1 MNKIYNNILELVGKT
16 PLVRINNI
24 NDTEAEIIGKVE
36 FFNPGGSVKDRI
48 ALAMIEDAEKKRLI
62 NKDTVILEP
71 TSGNTGIGIA
81 MTAAVKGYRVI
92 LTMPD
97 TMSKERQSLLKAYGA
112 ELVLTPGIQ
121 GMKGTIDKIEELKK
135 QYPNHFVPGQFN
147 NDANP
152 DIHRK
157 TTALEIINDTDGE
170 VDILVAG
177 VGTGG
182 SITGIGEVLKQN
194 IKDVKIVAVEP
205 ENSPVLSGGNAGPHK
220 IQGIGAGFV
229 PQVLNQEII
238 DEDIKVKDEDAF
250 ETMKKLATIEGILV
264 GISSSAVM
272 FAALQLAK
280 KDENRGKRIV
290 VILPDNGERYLS
302 MNIFK

>member
-1 MNKIYNNILELVGKT
+1 
-16 PLVRINNI
+16 
-24 NDTEAEIIGKVE
+24 
-36 FFNPGGSVKDRI
+36 
-48 ALAMIEDAEKKRLI
+48 
-62 NKDTVILEP
+62 
-71 TSGNTGIGIA
+71 
-81 MTAAVKGYRVI
+81 MTAAVKGYSVI

-97 TMSKERQSLLKAYGA
+97 TMSQERQSLLKAYGA

-121 GMKGTIDKIEELKK
+121 GMRGTIDKIEELKK
-135 QYPNHFVPGQFN
+135 QYPNHFVPGQFI

-194 IKDVKIVAVEP
+194 IKDIKIVAVEP

-238 DEDIKVKDEDAF
+238 DEVIKVKDEDAF

-264 GISSSAVM
+264 GISSSAAM
-272 FAALQLAK
+272 FVALQLAK
-280 KDENRGKRIV
+280 KEENRGKRIV

-302 MNIFK
+302 MNIF

>member
-238 DEDIKVKDEDAF
+238 DEVIKVKDEDAF